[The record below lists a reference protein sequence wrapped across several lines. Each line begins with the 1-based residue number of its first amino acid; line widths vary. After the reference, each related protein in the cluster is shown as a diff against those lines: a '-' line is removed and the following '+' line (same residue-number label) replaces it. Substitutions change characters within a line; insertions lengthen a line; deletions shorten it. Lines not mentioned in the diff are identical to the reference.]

1 MTKEL
6 GYTPITG
13 DQVLKMTPEEI
24 AAQQFQAWVESR
36 VWVFAKTMPEHRHF
50 YTATNRKRD
59 DAETIARFEDAVIFV
74 RLNGIRR
81 RFVPS
86 GSRFL
91 YFDHT
96 DGLSYW
102 TIGWPPHQTVVMN
115 RAPFDP
121 VLHVAV
127 KPRAPKREYPDGL
140 SES

>member
-50 YTATNRKRD
+50 YTAINRKRD

-74 RLNGIRR
+74 NSMALGGASSQAARGFCISIT
-81 RFVPS
+81 P
-86 GSRFL
+86 
-91 YFDHT
+91 T
-96 DGLSYW
+96 
-102 TIGWPPHQTVVMN
+102 
-115 RAPFDP
+115 A
-121 VLHVAV
+121 
-127 KPRAPKREYPDGL
+127 
-140 SES
+140 